1 VLLVDDHDLVR
12 SGIRMLLSGV
22 DGIEVV
28 GEAPNGREALRL
40 ARALEPD
47 VVLMDVAMPELN
59 GLDATA
65 RVVRQCPRCAVII
78 LSMHATEAYVL
89 EALRAGASGY
99 LLKNSSIEELEKA
112 IRAVVRG
119 EKHLSPAASRHLV
132 EQLIRRGTGEATG
145 DDGVELTPRQ
155 REILQLIAEGKSSR
169 DISEKLHLSLKTVEM
184 HRAQIKQRLDIHD
197 VAGLTRYAIR
207 TGLVSPD

>member
-1 VLLVDDHDLVR
+1 MSGIRVLLVDDHDLVR

-184 HRAQIKQRLDIHD
+184 HR
-197 VAGLTRYAIR
+197 
-207 TGLVSPD
+207 

>member
-1 VLLVDDHDLVR
+1 
-12 SGIRMLLSGV
+12 MLLSGV